1 MNESSFYDVLGVN
14 ENATADEIKKSYR
27 KLAVEHHPDKG
38 GDEEKFKKISEAYDV
53 LGDEDK
59 RKKYDHQRKN
69 PFSNMGGGGF
79 NPFED
84 LFNSFN
90 QGQRRQTVPDKVI
103 DLELTVV
110 ESYNGVDKTINYSRK
125 HSCKSCSSTGGE
137 RKACQKCQGHGFITM
152 RVGNG
157 MFVQMVRQ
165 TCDVCNG
172 EGSQLIKKCNTCNGS
187 GTISEFETISVNIP
201 SGADEGQFFKLQGK
215 GDFHKGIYGNLI
227 LKIKVVSVNNFEKS
241 LNDLIYNAYLNLEE
255 IQKDTITIPHPDGDI
270 AVSLP
275 KVFDTSKPLRL
286 KSKGFKGTPN
296 GDLYVKM
303 FVKFER

>member
-1 MNESSFYDVLGVN
+1 MNESSFYDVLGVK

-38 GDEEKFKKISEAYDV
+38 GDEEKFKRISEAYDI

-59 RKKYDHQRKN
+59 RKKYDNQKNN

-103 DLELTVV
+103 DLELNVV
-110 ESYNGVDKTINYSRK
+110 ESYHGSDKTINYSRK

-137 RKACQKCQGHGFITM
+137 RKNCQKCQGHGFITM

-172 EGSQLIKKCNTCNGS
+172 EGSQLIKKCNTCNGA
-187 GTISEFETISVNIP
+187 GTVSEFETISVNIP

-227 LKIKVVSVNNFEKS
+227 LKIKIVSVNNFEKN

-255 IQKDTITIPHPDGDI
+255 IQRDVITIPHPDGD
-270 AVSLP
+270 VTVNLP

>member
-1 MNESSFYDVLGVN
+1 MNESSFYDILGVN
-14 ENATADEIKKSYR
+14 ENATAEEIKKVYR

-38 GDEEKFKKISEAYDV
+38 GDEEKFKKISEAYDI
-53 LGDEDK
+53 LGDEEK
-59 RKKYDHQRKN
+59 RRKYDHQRKN

-84 LFNSFN
+84 LFNTFN
-90 QGQRRQTVPDKVI
+90 QGQRRQTVPDKVV
-103 DLELTVV
+103 DLELNVF
-110 ESYNGVDKTINYSRK
+110 ESYNGVDKSINYNRK

-137 RKACQKCQGHGFITM
+137 RKTCSKCQGQGFVTL

-172 EGSQLIKKCNTCNGS
+172 EGSQIINKCMVCNGN

-201 SGADEGQFFKLQGK
+201 SGADEGQFYKLQGK
-215 GDFHKGIYGNLI
+215 GDFHRGIYGNLI
-227 LKIKVVSVNNFEKS
+227 LKIKIVPYNNFEKS
-241 LNDLIYNAYLNLEE
+241 LNDLVYNAYLNLEE
-255 IQKDTITIPHPDGDI
+255 IQKDTITIPHPEGDI
-270 AVSLP
+270 SVNLP
-275 KVFDTSKPLRL
+275 KTFDTSKPLRL

-296 GDLYVKM
+296 GDLYVKL

>member
-1 MNESSFYDVLGVN
+1 MNESSFYDILGVS
-14 ENATADEIKKSYR
+14 ENANTDEIKKVYR

-38 GDEEKFKKISEAYDV
+38 GDEEKFKRISEAYDV
-53 LGDEDK
+53 LGDEEK

-79 NPFED
+79 NPFDD
-84 LFNSFN
+84 LFNTFN

-103 DLELTVV
+103 DLELTAI
-110 ESYNGVDKTINYSRK
+110 ESYNGVDKSINYSRK

-137 RKACQKCQGHGFITM
+137 RNNCQ
-152 RVGNG
+152 
-157 MFVQMVRQ
+157 
-165 TCDVCNG
+165 
-172 EGSQLIKKCNTCNGS
+172 KCNTCNGA
-187 GTISEFETISVNIP
+187 GTVSEFETISVNIP

-227 LKIKVVSVNNFEKS
+227 LKIKMVSVNNFEKS

-255 IQKDTITIPHPDGDI
+255 IQKDVITIPHPDGD
-270 AVSLP
+270 VTVNLP